1 MESPRKALRVVP
13 TLLRKYFSKWQ
24 GDNASVP
31 PVLEMRT
38 YIALAVLGAFLSI
51 GFVACLGYL
60 SGSTL
65 MTPIGSMG
73 ELLLLLHHP
82 A

>member
-1 MESPRKALRVVP
+1 MVAVLRE
-13 TLLRKYFSKWQ
+13 YFSKWQ
-24 GDNASVP
+24 GDNASTLGL
-31 PVLEMRT
+31 LEVRT

-51 GFVACLGYL
+51 GFVACLGFL

-73 ELLLLLHHP
+73 EFSSCSFFVLRFGD
-82 A
+82 